1 MKNRREFIKS
11 SALLGVFGM
20 LHQWASAIPLA
31 DTHGDIL
38 PKRRLIRNGEK
49 VTAFS
54 LGGWHLGNEKD
65 SGVAEKM
72 VEMSMDK
79 GVRFFDTARGY
90 QNGGSEERMGRLLVP
105 KYRDQIFLMTKS
117 HARSGAQAREHLE
130 LSLKALNTEQL
141 DLWQIH
147 TFTTP
152 EDVDQRIENGVLDV
166 FLKAKEEGK
175 TRYIGFTGHQSPHTH
190 LYFLKWLEERGLALD
205 TCQLP
210 INVLDP
216 SFESFQK
223 QVVPVLLEKEYGIIA
238 MKTMSGGSMMGKRID
253 TTPEWIKTDMI
264 PDMVRETG
272 INPAQ
277 LHQYVYSLP
286 VSTLVSGCTTMAELE
301 HNIGVLQN
309 FKNLS
314 NSDMQSLEELV
325 KPYAGLIVENY
336 KRVLDIGN

>member
-11 SALLGVFGM
+11 SAVLGVFGM
-20 LHQWASAIPLA
+20 LHQWASALPLA
-31 DTHGDIL
+31 DIHGDIL
-38 PKRRLIRNGEK
+38 PMRRLIRNGEK
-49 VTAFS
+49 VTAYTM
-54 LGGWHLGNEKD
+54 GGWHLGNEED
-65 SGVAEKM
+65 PSIAEQM
-72 VEMSMDK
+72 VEMAMEM

-90 QNGGSEERMGRLLVP
+90 QDGGSEERMGRLLVP
-105 KYRDQIFLMTKS
+105 RYRDQIFLMTKT
-117 HARSGAQAREHLE
+117 HARTGEQAREHLE
-130 LSLKALNTEQL
+130 LSLRALKTDQL

-152 EDVDQRIENGVLDV
+152 EDVDQRIGQGVLDV
-166 FLKAKEEGK
+166 FLEAKEEGK

-190 LYFLKWLEERGLALD
+190 LHFLKRLEELGLEMD

-253 TTPEWIKTDMI
+253 TTPEWIKTEMI
-264 PDMVRETG
+264 PDMVSETG
-272 INPAQ
+272 ITPAE

-286 VSTLVSGCTTMAELE
+286 VSTLVSGCTSLKELE
-301 HNIGVLQN
+301 HNISVLQN
-309 FKNLS
+309 FRNLS
-314 NSDMQSLEELV
+314 ETEMQRLEKIVE
-325 KPYAGLIVENY
+325 PYAGLIVENY
-336 KRVLDIGN
+336 KRVLSII